1 MLQEVPIVC
10 PKCETK
16 SVGQVKFG
24 RHKIRHDG
32 HYERDCPLCIMNVIG
47 KIGETVLCHGAT
59 TVKPEPS
66 DEVPNLFKLIGFEK
80 HSWASGQPNPFP
92 DNIRR
97 INESNLSILRK
108 REDGSDS

>member
-47 KIGETVLCHGAT
+47 KIGETVLAHGPVRAT
-59 TVKPEPS
+59 TTKPKPS
-66 DEVPNLFKLIGFEK
+66 DEVPNLFELVGFEK
-80 HSWASGQPNPFP
+80 HSWASGRPNPFP

-97 INESNLSILRK
+97 V
-108 REDGSDS
+108 RETDLPLL